1 MGRRKHSSLLDEGF
15 RRAEAVTRG
24 YARTFHF
31 ASRFLSPEKRRAC
44 YAVYAVCRLCDQA
57 VDGQDPNPPS
67 RLDGVRQRLHR
78 AYDLHSRNDDPL
90 LEALRE
96 TVITY
101 DIPKRYFDDLLEGM
115 QMDLTKTRYATF
127 TELFLYCYRVA
138 GVVGLMTARIFGAE
152 TPEAEKHALD
162 MGVAMQ
168 LTNILR
174 DIKEDFGRG
183 RIYLPQDEMAAAG
196 VTEED
201 IRQANVTAGFISLM
215 RRQIERARSYYR
227 EGDKGL
233 EAVIDKNARLVATL
247 MAGLYERILDKIEQ
261 QRYNVFTR
269 RAAVPLHEKIWG
281 ASKIILRPS
290 R

>member
-1 MGRRKHSSLLDEGF
+1 MRRKKHVPLLDEGF
-15 RRAEAVTRG
+15 RRAEAVTRC

-44 YAVYAVCRLCDQA
+44 YAVYAACRLCDQA
-57 VDGQDPNPPS
+57 VDGEVPDPRV
-67 RLDGVRQRLHR
+67 RLDSIRGRLHR
-78 AYDLHSRNDDPL
+78 AYDLRGRGDDPL

-96 TVITY
+96 TIITY

-115 QMDLTKTRYATF
+115 RMDLTKTRYASF
-127 TELFLYCYRVA
+127 AELFLYCYRVA

-162 MGVAMQ
+162 MGVAIQ

-183 RIYLPQDEMAAAG
+183 RIYLPQDEMAAVG
-196 VTEED
+196 VTEDD
-201 IRQANVTAGFISLM
+201 IAQGNLTVGFTSLM
-215 RRQIERARSYYR
+215 RRQIERARSYYK
-227 EGDKGL
+227 EGNKGL
-233 EAVIDKNARLVATL
+233 ETIIDRNARLVAAL
-247 MAGLYERILDKIEQ
+247 MTALYERILDKIEQ
-261 QRYNVFTR
+261 QRYNVFKS
-269 RAAVPLHEKIWG
+269 RALVPLHEKIWG
-281 ASKIILRPS
+281 ASTIILRSS